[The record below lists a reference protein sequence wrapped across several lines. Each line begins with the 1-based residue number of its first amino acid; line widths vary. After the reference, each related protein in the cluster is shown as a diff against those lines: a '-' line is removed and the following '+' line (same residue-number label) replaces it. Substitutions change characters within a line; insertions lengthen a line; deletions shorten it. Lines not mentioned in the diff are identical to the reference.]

1 MQAGLCLSCSHATK
15 SSFLTLRSI
24 LFQASVEAMLK
35 TAVQSQLDGVRTGL
49 NQLQSAL
56 HDVHEIKESLDQV
69 DDVYRSLGPLQEKIQ
84 SVREENKNFCQVCTI
99 PKVCCICV
107 VCL

>member
-1 MQAGLCLSCSHATK
+1 
-15 SSFLTLRSI
+15 
-24 LFQASVEAMLK
+24 MLK

-84 SVREENKNFCQVCTI
+84 SVREENKNFCQVCTT
-99 PKVCCICV
+99 PQMCTHICGV
-107 VCL
+107 LIERSFYKGYS

>member
-1 MQAGLCLSCSHATK
+1 MCFDCQLSGV
-15 SSFLTLRSI
+15 

-69 DDVYRSLGPLQEKIQ
+69 DEVYRALGPLQEKIQ
-84 SVREENKNFCQVCTI
+84 GVREENKNFCQVCGGQ
-99 PKVCCICV
+99 
-107 VCL
+107 